1 MVTGWRAETVAPDR
15 RGGRLGLLLEGT
27 GRAERD
33 DRAARREGRG
43 EQRRADDRARP
54 TAAAWPLGGHGRGRG
69 RRRGLVPAFL
79 RGLVGLARPGGA
91 LGPIGPGLGRGGV
104 AAGLAGGRWQRVA
117 LRLVRRV
124 VRLVGVGVLRITH
137 GVVMISGS
145 GAVPRPLGGC
155 LSPGGLWWSR
165 VPLAGEP
172 TSRRSVKFPECCSRP
187 RRGRAP
193 RIRAP
198 RPRSTAIR
206 PPCRARPRPAVQRAS
221 RRSSADRAGG
231 SR

>member
-1 MVTGWRAETVAPDR
+1 MVPNSVVALPLVVILTTAGPALAATSMIAEDSSMVTGWRAETVAPTGDEA
-15 RGGRLGLLLEGT
+15 GWACLLEGT

-33 DRAARREGRG
+33 DRAAGREGRG

-54 TAAAWPLGGHGRGRG
+54 AAAAGPLGGHVRGRG

-104 AAGLAGGRWQRVA
+104 AAGLAGGRRQRVA

-124 VRLVGVGVLRITH
+124 VRLVGVGVLRIAH

-145 GAVPRPLGGC
+145 GAVPRT
-155 LSPGGLWWSR
+155 
-165 VPLAGEP
+165 AGWL
-172 TSRRSVKFPECCSRP
+172 P
-187 RRGRAP
+187 RRLG
-193 RIRAP
+193 
-198 RPRSTAIR
+198 
-206 PPCRARPRPAVQRAS
+206 AVVV
-221 RRSSADRAGG
+221 
-231 SR
+231 